1 MIRPNAME
9 DNKKLIE
16 LLLERVT
23 EYGKTSFELAK
34 LKALDKTSD
43 IVSSFV
49 PHSAVL
55 ILIGSFM
62 LFLNLGLSFW
72 IGELLG
78 RTYYGFFVIAA
89 FYGLVCIVI
98 HFFMHKRL
106 KKIFRNFFI
115 KQLLK

>member
-1 MIRPNAME
+1 ME

-16 LLLERVT
+16 QLLNRVA

-49 PHSAVL
+49 PHSIVFVF
-55 ILIGSFM
+55 IVSF
-62 LFLNLGLSFW
+62 LVFLNIGLSFW

-78 RTYYGFFVIAA
+78 KVFYGFFVIAA
-89 FYGLVCIVI
+89 FYGVIGLII
-98 HFFMHKRL
+98 HFFLHNRI
-106 KKIFRNFFI
+106 KKVFRNFFI